1 MLSRSDRAGI
11 SCWNYCG
18 IGAAR
23 SGHSGRLNGASAE
36 WTIMTKGF
44 RPPVR
49 RTAIFVA
56 SLALIIT
63 MTVTGR
69 AADASRWDGDQRSAV
84 RLIAGTALD
93 KSGARILRGG
103 IEVKLAQGW
112 KMYWRYPGDAGV
124 PPRFDFA
131 GSENVKAI
139 TVLWPAPQRSSE
151 EGISLI
157 VYKGNVILPLR
168 IVPENQH
175 KAVMLRLKL
184 DYGIC
189 EKLCILA
196 EAKTELVVSGVATS
210 HEGAL
215 TAAEARV
222 PKQVALGEG
231 RTLAIR
237 AIRREI
243 GSARP
248 RMVVDVAAPDASSV
262 DLFVEG
268 PTPDWALPLPELI
281 STEAGLRRFAFDL
294 AGVPPD
300 VKSKWS
306 VLKFTAVAGEEAIEV
321 STPLD

>member
-1 MLSRSDRAGI
+1 
-11 SCWNYCG
+11 
-18 IGAAR
+18 
-23 SGHSGRLNGASAE
+23 
-36 WTIMTKGF
+36 
-44 RPPVR
+44 VR

-63 MTVTGR
+63 MSVTGR

-93 KSGARILRGG
+93 ESGVRVLRGG
-103 IEVKLAQGW
+103 IEIKLAQGW

-139 TVLWPAPQRSSE
+139 TVLWPAPQRFSE
-151 EGISLI
+151 EGVNLI
-157 VYKGNVILPLR
+157 VYKANVILPLR

-175 KAVMLRLKL
+175 KAVTLRVKL

-196 EAKTELVVSGVATS
+196 EAKIGLVLSGKAPS
-210 HEGAL
+210 HEVAL
-215 TAAEARV
+215 AAAERRV

-243 GSARP
+243 GSTGP
-248 RMVVDVAAPDASSV
+248 RMVVDVAASDASSV

-294 AGVPPD
+294 GGVPSG
-300 VKSKWS
+300 VNSKGS
-306 VLKFTAVAGEEAIEV
+306 MLKFTAVAGEEAVEV